1 MTKRKLPVK
10 KNETVTLTFEDL
22 THEGNGVGKIDGYPL
37 FVPQVLPG
45 EEAEVKV
52 VKVNKNYGYGKLI
65 KLKKSSPNRVTPPC
79 NVFYKCGGCQ
89 LQHMS
94 YAMQLEMKRN
104 QVKNV
109 MKKIAHLEDVPVHP
123 VLGME
128 DPWRY
133 RNKIQI
139 PVGEKD
145 GELIT
150 GFYQQRSH
158 HIIHD
163 METCV
168 IQNEL
173 GDRMVEAV
181 RRIATDLGIEAYDET
196 KHRGILRHII
206 VRTAYKTNDTMII
219 LVTRT
224 EKFPQRAK
232 LVQQLAETYPSIKS
246 IIQNINP
253 KRTNVILGETSKTL
267 YGDDDIT
274 DSIGDLKFKISPKS
288 FYQVNPKQTK
298 VLYEKALEYAD
309 VNENDTVIDAYCGI
323 GTISLFLAQKAKKVY
338 GVEIIPEAIEDA
350 KINAELNDLTN
361 VEFVVGEAEKKMEEW
376 KEEGLRP
383 DVIVVD
389 PPRKGCDETLLH
401 AMIEMAPKRIVYV
414 SCNPSTLARDLRIL
428 EDGGFKA
435 QEVQPVDL
443 FCQTSHVESVAWLE
457 RGFVAN

>member
-1 MTKRKLPVK
+1 MTKQKLPVK
-10 KNETVTLTFEDL
+10 KNDVVTLTFEDL
-22 THEGNGVGKIDGYPL
+22 THEGNGVAKINGYPL
-37 FVPQVLPG
+37 FVPFGLPG

-52 VKVNKNYGYGKLI
+52 VKVNKRFGYGKL
-65 KLKKSSPNRVTPPC
+65 LDVKKASPHRVTPPC

-94 YAMQLEMKRN
+94 YEMQLEMKQN

-109 MKKIAHLEDVPVHP
+109 MRKIAHLDDVPVHP

-158 HIIHD
+158 RIIHD

-196 KHRGILRHII
+196 THRGLLRHII
-206 VRTAYKTNDTMII
+206 VRTAYGTNDTMII

-224 EKFPQRAK
+224 EKLPQREELIK
-232 LVQQLAETYPSIKS
+232 QLVETYPSIKS
-246 IIQNINP
+246 IIQNINSD
-253 KRTNVILGETSKTL
+253 KTNVILGKKSRTL
-267 YGDDDIT
+267 YGEDYIY
-274 DSIGDLKFKISPKS
+274 DSIGDLKFKISPRS
-288 FYQVNPKQTK
+288 FYQVNPTQTK

-309 VNENDTVIDAYCGI
+309 VGENDVVIDAYCGI
-323 GTISLFLAQKAKKVY
+323 GTISLFLAEKANKVY
-338 GVEIIPEAIEDA
+338 GVEIVPEAIHDANINA
-350 KINAELNDLTN
+350 KINGLSNT
-361 VEFVVGEAEKKMEEW
+361 EFVVGEAEKVMPKW

-389 PPRKGCDETLLH
+389 PPRKGCDETLLQ
-401 AMIEMAPKRIVYV
+401 AMIDMEPKRIVYV

-428 EDGGFKA
+428 EDGGFTT
-435 QEVQPVDL
+435 QEVQPVDM
-443 FCQTSHVESVAWLE
+443 FSQTSHVECVAWLE
-457 RGFVAN
+457 R